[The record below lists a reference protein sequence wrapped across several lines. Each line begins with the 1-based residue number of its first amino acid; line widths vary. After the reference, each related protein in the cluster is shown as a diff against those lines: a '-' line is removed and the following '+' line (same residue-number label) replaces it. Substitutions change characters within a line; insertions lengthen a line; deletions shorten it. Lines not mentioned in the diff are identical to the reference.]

1 MLKQRSDKMKLN
13 KQVFFDILLIF
24 LGASIYSFGLVT
36 FNIPNQL
43 AEGGVTGLTLIIYNW
58 TGFNPAYSTLLLN
71 IPLILIGL
79 KIFGFKSLIYTLVG
93 TFSLSLNIL
102 IWQQFN
108 IVISVDNDLLIA
120 ALLAGLFGGI
130 GSGIIYK
137 IGGTTGGT
145 DIVARIIEKNI
156 GLTMGRSMLI
166 LDIIVLLLSLSY
178 LSLKEMMY
186 TLIAV
191 FVFSIIVDFVQE
203 GSYSARGI
211 LIISD
216 KNDIISRRI
225 MDELERGSTYL
236 KSEGAFSNI
245 ERNIIYCVA
254 SHPEINTIKDICKEE
269 DPKAF
274 ISILTVNEVLGEGF
288 SYEKMK
294 TFRRKPK
301 AK

>member
-1 MLKQRSDKMKLN
+1 MKFN
-13 KQVFFDILLIF
+13 KQALLDIFLIF
-24 LGASIYSFGLVT
+24 IGTSIYSFGLVV
-36 FNIPNQL
+36 FNIPNNL
-43 AEGGVTGLTLIIYNW
+43 AEGGVTGITLIIYNMI
-58 TGFNPAYSTLLLN
+58 GFNPAYSTLLLN

-79 KIFGFKSLIYTLVG
+79 KIFGFRSLIYTLVG

-102 IWQQFN
+102 LWQKAN
-108 IVISVDNDLLIA
+108 IAISVDNDLLIA
-120 ALLAGLFGGI
+120 ALLAGLFGGV
-130 GSGIIYK
+130 GSGIVYK
-137 IGGTTGGT
+137 VGGTTGGT

-166 LDIIVLLLSLSY
+166 LDVIVLILSLSY

-191 FVFSIIVDFVQE
+191 FVFSIVVDFVQE

-216 KNDIISRRI
+216 KNDLISSQI
-225 MDELERGSTYL
+225 LEELERGSTFL
-236 KSEGAFSNI
+236 KSEGAYSNV
-245 ERNIIYCVA
+245 ERDIIYCVA
-254 SHPEINTIKDICKEE
+254 SPPEINTIKDICHEI

-274 ISILTVNEVLGEGF
+274 ISVLTINEVIGEGF

-294 TFRRKPK
+294 AIKRKR
-301 AK
+301 

>member
-1 MLKQRSDKMKLN
+1 MKFN
-13 KQVFFDILLIF
+13 KQVLLDIFLIF
-24 LGASIYSFGLVT
+24 IGTSIYSFGLVV
-36 FNIPNQL
+36 FNIPNNL
-43 AEGGVTGLTLIIYNW
+43 AEGGVTGITLIIYNMI
-58 TGFNPAYSTLLLN
+58 GFNPAYSTLLLN

-79 KIFGFKSLIYTLVG
+79 KIFGFRSLVYTLVG

-102 IWQQFN
+102 LWQKTN
-108 IVISVDNDLLIA
+108 IAISVDNDLLIA
-120 ALLAGLFGGI
+120 ALLAGLFGGV
-130 GSGIIYK
+130 GSGIVYK
-137 IGGTTGGT
+137 VGGTTGGT

-166 LDIIVLLLSLSY
+166 LDVMVLILSLSY

-191 FVFSIIVDFVQE
+191 FVFSIVVDFVQE

-216 KNDIISRRI
+216 KNDLISSQI
-225 MDELERGSTYL
+225 LKELERGSTFL
-236 KSEGAFSNI
+236 KSEGAYSNV
-245 ERNIIYCVA
+245 ERDIIYCVA
-254 SHPEINTIKDICKEE
+254 SPPEINTIKDICHEI

-274 ISILTVNEVLGEGF
+274 ISVLTINEVIGEGF

-294 TFRRKPK
+294 AIKRKH
-301 AK
+301 